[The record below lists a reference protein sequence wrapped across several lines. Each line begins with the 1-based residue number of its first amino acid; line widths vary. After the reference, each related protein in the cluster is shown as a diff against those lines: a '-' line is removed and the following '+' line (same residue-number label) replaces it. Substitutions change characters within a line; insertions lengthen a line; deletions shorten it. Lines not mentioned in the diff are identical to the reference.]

1 MRVYVH
7 LLKSP
12 LKDKKW
18 RAVFTQ
24 KNKEILDYTDFGHS
38 SYGDYTTHGDE
49 ERKRRFLTRFRG
61 LIEKYKDEPT
71 APTTLSKWVLWNKKT
86 VEESFKDYKRHYGLQ

>member
-1 MRVYVH
+1 MKIH
-7 LLKSP
+7 ANLIKSP
-12 LKDKKW
+12 RKNKAY
-18 RAVFTQ
+18 RMVFTN
-24 KNKEILDYTDFGHS
+24 NKHEVISYTDFGS
-38 SYGDYTTHGDE
+38 SMSNYTTHGDE

-71 APTTLSKWVLWNKKT
+71 APMTLSKWVLWNQKT